1 MVGKFIRE
9 NRYAAGP
16 LTVVRV
22 LLGWKWMTSGW
33 GKLTGSAPF
42 QADDYLKKAIE
53 GSVGDKATVQG
64 WWGNFLHDV
73 ALPNVHVFN
82 FLVPW
87 GEFLIGLAL
96 ILGLATIFAAFMG
109 AIMNFS
115 FFLSGSISI
124 IPQMLMVVPYSV
136 CRRQFEPLR
145 TGHGVV
151 VLFEKAAS

>member
-1 MVGKFIRE
+1 M
-9 NRYAAGP
+9 
-16 LTVVRV
+16 
-22 LLGWKWMTSGW
+22 
-33 GKLTGSAPF
+33 
-42 QADDYLKKAIE
+42 
-53 GSVGDKATVQG
+53 
-64 WWGNFLHDV
+64 GNFLHDV

-124 IPQMLMVVPYSV
+124 IPQMLMVRS
-136 CRRQFEPLR
+136 
-145 TGHGVV
+145 
-151 VLFEKAAS
+151 LFCMPEAIRAASDWARCCGLI